1 MYLSSGAFRGLF
13 GLKSSSFGRSI
24 VNGISPRFASSSET
38 SQKAESGDSS
48 NAAEDPE
55 KTNQKTEIDEET
67 KKILQQLAETQDKYK
82 RALAET
88 ENVRQRFQ
96 KQIQDAKLFGIQGF
110 CKDMLEVADIL
121 NKAAESVSQEELRKA
136 DAALKTLYEG
146 LQMTENQLHKVFTR
160 HGLVRLSPAEGE
172 KFDPNCHE
180 AQFVQP
186 LAEGKTPGTV
196 FIVNKVGYKLHER
209 TLRPALVGVFASK

>member
-1 MYLSSGAFRGLF
+1 MVFCF
-13 GLKSSSFGRSI
+13 H
-24 VNGISPRFASSSET
+24 ISCMVL
-38 SQKAESGDSS
+38 
-48 NAAEDPE
+48 N
-55 KTNQKTEIDEET
+55 I
-67 KKILQQLAETQDKYK
+67 QDKYK

-146 LQMTENQLHKVFTR
+146 LQMTEVQLHKVFTR

-209 TLRPALVGVFASK
+209 TLRPALVGVFASKQASEQISNVHFQCFYVYFNGNFSTVLKL

>member
-1 MYLSSGAFRGLF
+1 MVFFINIICMDLIF
-13 GLKSSSFGRSI
+13 
-24 VNGISPRFASSSET
+24 
-38 SQKAESGDSS
+38 
-48 NAAEDPE
+48 
-55 KTNQKTEIDEET
+55 
-67 KKILQQLAETQDKYK
+67 QDKYK

-88 ENVRQRFQ
+88 ENVRQRLY

-121 NKAAESVSQEELRKA
+121 NKATESVSQEELKKA

-160 HGLVRLSPAEGE
+160 HGLVQLSPAEGE
-172 KFDPNCHE
+172 KFDPNYHE

-186 LAEGKTPGTV
+186 LTEGKAPGTV

-209 TLRPALVGVFASK
+209 TLRPALVGIFASKQAPEQISNMHLLYFYGYFNNNFPTVLKL